1 MRNVLISFFVI
12 CLMLLSSCS
21 DSKLKQERFLNA
33 YKEILIARETI
44 SDTTLANKKVAEI
57 LRKYDYDEPQFRRD
71 FFEFAKNSD
80 NFRSLLDSLRN
91 SIIKDTI
98 R

>member
-1 MRNVLISFFVI
+1 
-12 CLMLLSSCS
+12 MLFSSCS
-21 DSKLKQERFLNA
+21 DSKTKQKKFLNA

-44 SDTTLANKKVAEI
+44 ADSTEANKKVAEI
-57 LRKYDYDEPQFRRD
+57 LKKYDYDESKFRRD
-71 FFEFAKNSD
+71 FFELAKNSD
-80 NFRSLLDSLRN
+80 DFRTLLDSLRN